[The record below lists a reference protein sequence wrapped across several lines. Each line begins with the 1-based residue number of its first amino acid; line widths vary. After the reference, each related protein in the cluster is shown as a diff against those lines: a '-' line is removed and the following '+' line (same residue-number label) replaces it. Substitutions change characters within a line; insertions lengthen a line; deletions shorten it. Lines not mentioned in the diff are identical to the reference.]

1 MAGRLQLPAA
11 AVTVLFLWFFNCE
24 FTIIWVSNIFNL
36 LAAPEKEWG
45 LIYKLASD
53 KQGFLHKDSVRGI
66 YDGSVFYKLE
76 EQRTSSR
83 SDI

>member
-1 MAGRLQLPAA
+1 MILILSKLSFPVKTGLRLK
-11 AVTVLFLWFFNCE
+11 
-24 FTIIWVSNIFNL
+24 
-36 LAAPEKEWG
+36 KEWG

-53 KQGFLHKDSVRGI
+53 NEGFLHKDSARGI

-83 SDI
+83 SDM